1 MTNVDYKR
9 AVDLRK
15 KPFKEQVAQFAA
27 RILGVPQAA

>member
-15 KPFKEQVAQFAA
+15 KSIKEQVAIFTA
-27 RILGVPQAA
+27 RLFGVQYA

>member
-15 KPFKEQVAQFAA
+15 KPLKEHLASFAA
-27 RILGVPQAA
+27 RILGVQYA

>member
-15 KPFKEQVAQFAA
+15 KPFKEQFAQLAA
-27 RILGVPQAA
+27 KILGVPHA